1 MVKLLLLR
9 LLSSHPS
16 SKLLLQVVAKH
27 LKSYF
32 VTRLSM
38 KELTVSGETK
48 KNAPISFETKLLC
61 NQGDNL
67 GLEGLEQ
74 AADLLS
80 DCLQTSVNPEVKF

>member
-1 MVKLLLLR
+1 
-9 LLSSHPS
+9 
-16 SKLLLQVVAKH
+16 
-27 LKSYF
+27 
-32 VTRLSM
+32 M